1 VNMNTRIEFL
11 NAFQRGDHFATAEFL
26 PKSAS
31 SSETADT
38 TGSTSIAPSGGNSTG
53 HYKPHF
59 KFGTGGGPLGNEFE
73 VVTDEEAYAT
83 IEAAWNAKIPT
94 GSGRIS
100 RGRT

>member
-1 VNMNTRIEFL
+1 MNRNTRIEFL
-11 NAFQRGDHFATAEFL
+11 NATFKRATIVATAEFP

-59 KFGTGGGPLGNEFE
+59 KFGMSGGSLDNEIE

-83 IEAAWNAKIPT
+83 IEAACRK
-94 GSGRIS
+94 S
-100 RGRT
+100 RK